1 MQCLARAVAR
11 SARAA
16 GAAAAEGYGGQ
27 RFLSTGRA
35 AAKRYIKRRPVV
47 NARALR
53 GRRVNPDSEEVVERI
68 LGELRA
74 TNAELA
80 KQLDVGLGAD
90 LARRV
95 FIHICVQ
102 SLFFIFNPSN
112 GSIKK

>member
-16 GAAAAEGYGGQ
+16 GAAAEGYGGQ
-27 RFLSTGRA
+27 RFLATGRA
-35 AAKRYIKRRPVV
+35 AAKSYIKGRPVA

-53 GRRVNPDSEEVVERI
+53 GRRVNSDSERVQRL
-68 LGELRA
+68 LGEVRA
-74 TNAELA
+74 TNADLA
-80 KQLDVGLGAD
+80 KQLDVGLGAE

-102 SLFFIFNPSN
+102 TLFVIFNPSD